1 MIKPLKKYDILTNI
15 NIMKNLI
22 NISDLNK
29 NDFNSILNF
38 ANTIKPYAEDF
49 LKNKN
54 IGLIFEKNST
64 RTRLSFQVGINQL
77 HGKYIDIKLEELNL
91 QRVESF
97 EDTFEI
103 MSCYLDAIIFRT
115 TNHRKLELASK
126 YFKKPIINALS
137 DISHPCQAISDI
149 YTLKEHFKKED
160 GFKIVWCGDLNNIL
174 FSLIESLNFFDSTKI
189 DVFTDKEIFASKKK
203 IFLQSDKVSYHFEF
217 KDQILGS
224 ADCVMTD
231 VFNSMNDKDD
241 KETILKKFMV
251 NQELMNK
258 TPESAVFMHCL
269 PAKIG
274 SEVSEEVLK
283 GSKSI
288 VLKQAKNRMIAQRG
302 ILKWLNL

>member
-1 MIKPLKKYDILTNI
+1 
-15 NIMKNLI
+15 MKNIL
-22 NISDLNK
+22 NISDLSK
-29 NDFNSILNF
+29 DDFNSILSF
-38 ANTIKPYAEDF
+38 ASSIRPYTENC

-77 HGKYIDIKLEELNL
+77 QGKYIDIKLEELNL

-103 MSCYLDAIIFRT
+103 MSCYLDALVFRT
-115 TNHRKLELASK
+115 NNHEKLKLASK
-126 YFKKPIINALS
+126 YFNKPIINALS

-149 YTLKEHFKKED
+149 FTLKEHFQKED
-160 GFKIVWCGDLNNIL
+160 GFKIVWCGDLNNVL
-174 FSLIESLNFFDSTKI
+174 FSLLESMKYLTASKI
-189 DVFTDKEIFASKKK
+189 DIFTDKK
-203 IFLQSDKVSYHFEF
+203 IYEKNYENFLNLDNISYHFEIDD
-217 KDQILGS
+217 KILGS

-241 KETILKKFMV
+241 KETLLKRFMV
-251 NQELMNK
+251 DQELMKK
-258 TPESAVFMHCL
+258 TSDTAVFMHCL

-274 SEVSEEVLK
+274 SEVSNDVIK

-288 VLKQAKNRMIAQRG
+288 VLKQAKNKMVAQRG
-302 ILKWLNL
+302 IMKWLKL

>member
-1 MIKPLKKYDILTNI
+1 
-15 NIMKNLI
+15 MKNLL
-22 NISDLNK
+22 NISDLSK
-29 NDFNSILNF
+29 DDFKCILSF
-38 ANTIKPYAEDF
+38 ASSIKPNTENC

-77 HGKYIDIKLEELNL
+77 QGKYIDIKLEELNL

-103 MSCYLDAIIFRT
+103 MSCYLDALVFRT
-115 TNHRKLELASK
+115 TDHEKLKIASK
-126 YFKKPIINALS
+126 YFNKPIINALS

-149 YTLKEHFKKED
+149 YTLKEHFQKDD
-160 GFKIVWCGDLNNIL
+160 GFKIVWCGDLNNVL
-174 FSLIESLNFFDSTKI
+174 FSLLESMKYLVSSKI
-189 DVFTDKEIFASKKK
+189 DIFTDKNIYEKNHYNFFK
-203 IFLQSDKVSYHFEF
+203 SDNISYHFELND
-217 KDQILGS
+217 KILES

-241 KETILKKFMV
+241 KEAQLKKFMV
-251 NQELMNK
+251 DQELMNK
-258 TPESAVFMHCL
+258 TSDSAVFMHCL

-274 SEVSEEVLK
+274 SEVSNDVIK

-288 VLKQAKNRMIAQRG
+288 VLKQAKNRMVAQRG
-302 ILKWLNL
+302 IMKWLDL

>member
-1 MIKPLKKYDILTNI
+1 
-15 NIMKNLI
+15 MKNLL
-22 NISDLNK
+22 NISDLSK
-29 NDFNSILNF
+29 NDFDSILNL
-38 ANTIKPYAEDF
+38 AKSIKPYTEDC

-103 MSCYLDAIIFRT
+103 MSCYLDALIFRT
-115 TNHRKLELASK
+115 TDHEKLNLAST
-126 YFKKPIINALS
+126 YFNKPIINALS

-149 YTLKEHFKKED
+149 YTLKEHFQKED
-160 GFKIVWCGDLNNIL
+160 GFKIVWCGDLNNVL
-174 FSLIESLNFFDSTKI
+174 FSILESMKFLDSSKI
-189 DVFTDKEIFASKKK
+189 DVFTDKTIYEKNHHSFPKLDNI
-203 IFLQSDKVSYHFEF
+203 SYHFEIDD
-217 KDQILGS
+217 KILGL

-241 KETILKKFMV
+241 KEVILKKFMV
-251 NQELMNK
+251 DQELMN
-258 TPESAVFMHCL
+258 TTSDSAVLMHCL

-274 SEVSEEVLK
+274 S
-283 GSKSI
+283 
-288 VLKQAKNRMIAQRG
+288 
-302 ILKWLNL
+302 

>member
-1 MIKPLKKYDILTNI
+1 
-15 NIMKNLI
+15 MKNLL
-22 NISDLNK
+22 NISDLSK
-29 NDFNSILNF
+29 SDFDSILTFANSI
-38 ANTIKPYAEDF
+38 KPNIEDC

-77 HGKYIDIKLEELNL
+77 HGKYIDIKLGELNL

-103 MSCYLDAIIFRT
+103 MSCYLDALVFRT
-115 TNHRKLELASK
+115 TNHQKLVLASK

-149 YTLKEHFKKED
+149 FTLKEHFQKDD
-160 GFKIVWCGDLNNIL
+160 GFKIVWCGDLNNVL
-174 FSLIESLNFFDSTKI
+174 FSLLESMKFLKSSKI
-189 DVFTDKEIFASKKK
+189 DIFTDKK
-203 IFLQSDKVSYHFEF
+203 IYENNHLNFPKEENISYHFDLND
-217 KDQILGS
+217 KILES

-231 VFNSMNDKDD
+231 VFNSMNDKED
-241 KETILKKFMV
+241 KESVLKKFMV
-251 NQELMNK
+251 NQELMKK
-258 TPESAVFMHCL
+258 TPDSAVFMHCL

-274 SEVSEEVLK
+274 SEVSNDVIK

-288 VLKQAKNRMIAQRG
+288 VLKQAKNRMVAQRG
-302 ILKWLNL
+302 IMKWLEL

>member
-1 MIKPLKKYDILTNI
+1 
-15 NIMKNLI
+15 MKNLL
-22 NISDLNK
+22 NISDLSK
-29 NDFNSILNF
+29 DDFNSILSF
-38 ANTIKPYAEDF
+38 ASSIKPNTENC

-77 HGKYIDIKLEELNL
+77 QGKYIDIKLEELNL

-103 MSCYLDAIIFRT
+103 MSCYLDALVFRT
-115 TNHRKLELASK
+115 TNHEKLKLASK

-149 YTLKEHFKKED
+149 YTLKEHFQKED
-160 GFKIVWCGDLNNIL
+160 GFKIVWCGDLNNVL
-174 FSLIESLNFFDSTKI
+174 FSLLESMKYLTSSKI
-189 DVFTDKEIFASKKK
+189 DIFTDKK
-203 IFLQSDKVSYHFEF
+203 IYEKNYENFLNLDNISYHF
-217 KDQILGS
+217 KIDDKILGS
-224 ADCVMTD
+224 ADCIMTD

-241 KETILKKFMV
+241 KEALLKRFMV
-251 NQELMNK
+251 DQELMNK
-258 TPESAVFMHCL
+258 TSDTAVFMHCL

-274 SEVSEEVLK
+274 SEVSNDVIK

-288 VLKQAKNRMIAQRG
+288 VLKQAKNRMVAQRG
-302 ILKWLNL
+302 IMKWLEL

>member
-1 MIKPLKKYDILTNI
+1 
-15 NIMKNLI
+15 MKNLL
-22 NISDLNK
+22 NISDLSK
-29 NDFNSILNF
+29 SDFDSILSFANSI
-38 ANTIKPYAEDF
+38 KPNIEDC

-77 HGKYIDIKLEELNL
+77 HGKYIDIKLDELNL

-103 MSCYLDAIIFRT
+103 MSCYLDALVFRT
-115 TNHRKLELASK
+115 TNHQKLELALK

-149 YTLKEHFKKED
+149 FTLKEHFQKDE
-160 GFKIVWCGDLNNIL
+160 GFKIVWCGDLNNVL
-174 FSLIESLNFFDSTKI
+174 FSLLESMKFLKSSKI
-189 DVFTDKEIFASKKK
+189 DIFTDRKIYENNHHNFLKEENI
-203 IFLQSDKVSYHFEF
+203 SYHFELND
-217 KDQILGS
+217 KILDS

-231 VFNSMNDKDD
+231 VFNSMNDKED
-241 KETILKKFMV
+241 KESLLKKFMV
-251 NQELMNK
+251 NQELMKK

-274 SEVSEEVLK
+274 SEVSNDVIK

-288 VLKQAKNRMIAQRG
+288 VLKQAKNRMVAQRG
-302 ILKWLNL
+302 IMKWLEL

>member
-1 MIKPLKKYDILTNI
+1 L
-15 NIMKNLI
+15 KNLL
-22 NISDLNK
+22 NISDLSK
-29 NDFNSILNF
+29 NDFDSILNL
-38 ANTIKPYAEDF
+38 AKSIKPYNEDC

-103 MSCYLDAIIFRT
+103 MSCYLDALIFRT
-115 TNHRKLELASK
+115 TNHEKLNLASK
-126 YFKKPIINALS
+126 YFNKPIINALS

-149 YTLKEHFKKED
+149 YTLKEHFQKED
-160 GFKIVWCGDLNNIL
+160 GFKIVWCGDLNNVL
-174 FSLIESLNFFDSTKI
+174 FSILESMKFLDSSKI
-189 DVFTDKEIFASKKK
+189 DVFTDKK
-203 IFLQSDKVSYHFEF
+203 IYEKNHHKFPKIDNISYHFEIDD
-217 KDQILGS
+217 KILEL

-231 VFNSMNDKDD
+231 VFNSMNDKED
-241 KETILKKFMV
+241 KEVILKKFMV
-251 NQELMNK
+251 NQGLMEK
-258 TPESAVFMHCL
+258 TSNSTVFMHCL

-274 SEVSEEVLK
+274 SEVSSDVIK

-288 VLKQAKNRMIAQRG
+288 VLKQAKNRMVAQRG
-302 ILKWLNL
+302 IMKWLEL

>member
-1 MIKPLKKYDILTNI
+1 L
-15 NIMKNLI
+15 KNLL
-22 NISDLNK
+22 NISDLSK
-29 NDFNSILNF
+29 DDFNSILSF
-38 ANTIKPYAEDF
+38 ASSISPNKENC

-77 HGKYIDIKLEELNL
+77 KGKYIDIKLEELNL

-103 MSCYLDAIIFRT
+103 MSCYLDALVFRT
-115 TNHRKLELASK
+115 TNHEKLKLASK
-126 YFKKPIINALS
+126 YFNKPIINALS

-149 YTLKEHFKKED
+149 YTLKEHFQKED
-160 GFKIVWCGDLNNIL
+160 GFKIVWCGDLNNVL
-174 FSLIESLNFFDSTKI
+174 FSLLESMKYLTSSKI
-189 DVFTDKEIFASKKK
+189 DIFTDKK
-203 IFLQSDKVSYHFEF
+203 IYEKNYENFLNLDNISYHFEIDD
-217 KDQILGS
+217 KILAS

-241 KETILKKFMV
+241 KEALLKRFMV
-251 NQELMNK
+251 DQELMKK
-258 TPESAVFMHCL
+258 TSDTAVFMHCL

-274 SEVSEEVLK
+274 SEVSNDVIK

-288 VLKQAKNRMIAQRG
+288 VLKQAKNRMVAQRG
-302 ILKWLNL
+302 IMKWLEL

>member
-1 MIKPLKKYDILTNI
+1 
-15 NIMKNLI
+15 MKNLL
-22 NISDLNK
+22 NISDLSK
-29 NDFNSILNF
+29 DDFNSILSF
-38 ANTIKPYAEDF
+38 ASSISPNTENC

-77 HGKYIDIKLEELNL
+77 QGKYIDIKLEELNL

-103 MSCYLDAIIFRT
+103 MSCYLDALVFRT
-115 TNHRKLELASK
+115 TNHEKLKLASK
-126 YFKKPIINALS
+126 YFNKPIINALS

-149 YTLKEHFKKED
+149 YTLKEHFQKED
-160 GFKIVWCGDLNNIL
+160 GFKIVWCGDLNNVL
-174 FSLIESLNFFDSTKI
+174 FSLLESMKYLTSSKI
-189 DVFTDKEIFASKKK
+189 DIFTDKK
-203 IFLQSDKVSYHFEF
+203 IYEKNYENFSNLNNISYHFEIDD
-217 KDQILGS
+217 KILSS

-241 KETILKKFMV
+241 KEVLLKKFMV
-251 NQELMNK
+251 DQELMKK
-258 TPESAVFMHCL
+258 TSDTAVFMHCL

-274 SEVSEEVLK
+274 SEVSNEVIK

-288 VLKQAKNRMIAQRG
+288 VVKQAMNRMVAQRG
-302 ILKWLNL
+302 IMKWLDI

>member
-1 MIKPLKKYDILTNI
+1 
-15 NIMKNLI
+15 MKNLL
-22 NISDLNK
+22 NISDLSK
-29 NDFNSILNF
+29 DDFNSILSF
-38 ANTIKPYAEDF
+38 ASSIKPNTENC

-77 HGKYIDIKLEELNL
+77 QGKYIDIKLEELNL

-103 MSCYLDAIIFRT
+103 MSCYLDALVFRT
-115 TNHRKLELASK
+115 TNHEKLKLASK

-149 YTLKEHFKKED
+149 YTLKEHFQKED
-160 GFKIVWCGDLNNIL
+160 GFKIVWCGDLNNVL
-174 FSLIESLNFFDSTKI
+174 FSLLESMKYLTSSKI
-189 DVFTDKEIFASKKK
+189 DIFTDKK
-203 IFLQSDKVSYHFEF
+203 IYEKNYENFLNLDNISYHFEIDD
-217 KDQILGS
+217 KILGS
-224 ADCVMTD
+224 ADCIMTD

-241 KETILKKFMV
+241 KEALLKRFMV
-251 NQELMNK
+251 DQELMNK
-258 TPESAVFMHCL
+258 TSDTAVFMHCL

-274 SEVSEEVLK
+274 SEVSNDVIK

-288 VLKQAKNRMIAQRG
+288 VLKQAKNRMVAQRG
-302 ILKWLNL
+302 IMKWLEL